1 MKKTAI
7 IYLIFLLVSVNLLPA
22 EGAGQKAAAAAE
34 PVVIPDDAIRL
45 RILANS
51 NSEEDQAI
59 KRLVRDR
66 VNDSINEWV
75 ADLTS
80 FDEARKVIRSHL
92 PEIRGIVGSIVEENS
107 PGGNFTVSFQE
118 NVKFPT
124 KLYGNFI
131 YPAGTYE
138 AILISIGKAEGAN
151 WWCVLFPPLCFLD
164 FSNGDA
170 VKQEET
176 AVNDGKETER
186 VEVKFFVV
194 EWFKKAKSLFSQ
206 EPA

>member
-1 MKKTAI
+1 MKKTVI
-7 IYLIFLLVSVNLLPA
+7 IYLIFLLMSVNLLPA
-22 EGAGQKAAAAAE
+22 DGGGQKAAAVAE

-51 NSEEDQAI
+51 NSAEDQAV

-66 VNDSINEWV
+66 VNESINEWV
-75 ADLTS
+75 AELTS
-80 FDEARKVIRSHL
+80 FEEARKVIRSHL
-92 PEIRGIVGSIVEENS
+92 PEIREIVGRVISENS
-107 PGGNFTVSFQE
+107 PGSQFTVNFRE

-138 AILISIGKAEGAN
+138 AILISIGQAQGAN

-176 AVNDGKETER
+176 AVAQEKETEE

-194 EWFKKAKSLFSQ
+194 EWFKKAKSMFS
-206 EPA
+206 